1 MKIPYCPRTTR
12 KLQAQWRAIV
22 SSATGKAGRRAKA
35 ATLFACSTGL
45 RPGTGRWYAAAL
57 WSYNQ
62 H

>member
-1 MKIPYCPRTTR
+1 MQTYGPRTTS

-22 SSATGKAGRRAKA
+22 SSATGKKAARAKA
-35 ATLFACSTGL
+35 ATRVACSTGL